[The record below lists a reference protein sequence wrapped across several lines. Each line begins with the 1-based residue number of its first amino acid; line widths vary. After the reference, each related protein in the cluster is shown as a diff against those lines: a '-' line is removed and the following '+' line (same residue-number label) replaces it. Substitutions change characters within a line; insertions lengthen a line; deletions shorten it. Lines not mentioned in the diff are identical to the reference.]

1 MNAVLLKTNGQF
13 PYIILGTSYL
23 HPIDDI
29 YEFVNNLKENQYVGE
44 VLLDAL
50 LSNGFNS
57 NRYLKI
63 YFNGKE
69 FIVNDIKTLSVVPKE
84 VDDKIYTYF
93 YENPELIKE
102 NKILPNAQKYLLTKG
117 KLIKNK
123 KSF

>member
-1 MNAVLLKTNGQF
+1 MNAVLLKTNGKF

-29 YEFVNNLKENQYVGE
+29 YEFVNKLKENQYVGE
-44 VLLDAL
+44 VLLDGL

-69 FIVNDIKTLSVVPKE
+69 FLDNDITTLSVVPKE

-93 YENPELIKE
+93 YENPELVKE